1 MSPTPETPATI
12 RLDKWLWAVRLY
24 KTRMQATTA
33 CRLGQVSVAGQ
44 IAKPARSL
52 SLHEIVVIGKD
63 NLTRTLRALAL
74 PEKRLPA
81 KSVPEALED
90 LTPPEEYERARQALA
105 EQRLNTVLPRGEGRP
120 TKKDRRAMGTFL
132 DEIARENEQNRR

>member
-1 MSPTPETPATI
+1 M

-33 CRLGQVSVAGQ
+33 CRLGQVRVAGQ
-44 IAKPARSL
+44 TAKAARSL
-52 SLHEIVVIGKD
+52 SLHEIVVIEKD

-74 PEKRLPA
+74 PEKRVGA
-81 KSVPEALED
+81 KVVPENLED
-90 LTPPEEYERARQALA
+90 LTPPEEYERARNARS
-105 EQRLNTVLPRGEGRP
+105 EKRLNTVVDPGVGRP

-132 DEIARENEQNRR
+132 DQIARENENNRGE